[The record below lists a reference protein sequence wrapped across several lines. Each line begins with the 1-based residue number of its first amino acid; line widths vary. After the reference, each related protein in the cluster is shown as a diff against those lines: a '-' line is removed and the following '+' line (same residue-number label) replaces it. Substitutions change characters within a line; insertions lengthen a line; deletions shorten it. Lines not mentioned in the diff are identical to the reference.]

1 MTCPSPLT
9 FRNPMKNG
17 FTDDHRYIIVE
28 ARNVGNMVELSFLR
42 MKEIWSFDIM
52 LEIDVRFG
60 S

>member
-1 MTCPSPLT
+1 
-9 FRNPMKNG
+9 MKNG
-17 FTDDHRYIIVE
+17 FTDDHRYTIVE